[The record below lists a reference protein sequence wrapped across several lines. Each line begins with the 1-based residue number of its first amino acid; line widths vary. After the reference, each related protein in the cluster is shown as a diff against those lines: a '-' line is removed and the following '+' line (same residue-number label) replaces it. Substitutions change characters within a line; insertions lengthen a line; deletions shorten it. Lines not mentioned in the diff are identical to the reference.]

1 MLIFD
6 YDRSAACAVVTW
18 DPSDEGSRWLHPI
31 KDTLRDEQQGARIEV
46 GSNFVSM
53 PWWAFLAVGS
63 QIESFIRGHRLQ
75 IDEHYSISFDAKKLL
90 RQALENRRSYSE
102 HESLTTVTPAKLKD
116 RLSQVGFTRDL
127 TPQQIRNA
135 CVLSSLA
142 SGATFSVPGA
152 GKTTEAL
159 ATFIYRSNED
169 DRLLVVAPKNA
180 FAAWEEQ
187 FKLCFPNE
195 AISFV
200 RLRGSSSILRDLN
213 KKPRLMLISYQ
224 QLAQSKEIVYEHVS
238 HGSVHIF
245 LDESHRIKGASNITT
260 EAVLGFSHLA
270 KSKLIMSG
278 TPMPQSISDMIPQIR
293 FLFPEIRVSSENVM
307 NIIKPIY
314 VRTTKQ
320 ELGLPD
326 ITNRTVQLPMDP
338 IQRRVYDLI
347 RSEIIRNATQTL
359 RSKDRQAFRE
369 LGKSIVRALQITSNP
384 ALLAK
389 EISFAHS
396 DALADALKE
405 GKGSKI
411 EYLIYR
417 VRTLV
422 SAGKKVLVWTTF
434 VENVETIASS
444 LSDIG
449 SVYIHGGVDAGD
461 DDDEDSREGRI
472 GRFLEDPS
480 INVLV
485 ANPAAAGE
493 GVSLHTG
500 CHHAIYLDRNF
511 NAAQYLQSVDRIHR
525 LGLKMDTV
533 TTIEVLECENS
544 IDQAVTLRLNYKI
557 KQMSKILNDPGLIVS
572 NEYVD
577 YDDEDRAFGTGGIDE
592 EDIDEILRVLRIG

>member
-1 MLIFD
+1 MLFFD
-6 YDRSAACAVVTW
+6 YDRSTACAVVTW
-18 DPSDEGSRWLHPI
+18 DPSDEGSRWLHSI
-31 KDTLRDEQQGARIEV
+31 KDTLRDDQQGAVADI

-53 PWWAFLAVGS
+53 PWWAFLAIGP
-63 QIESFIRGHRLQ
+63 QIESFIRGHKLR
-75 IDEHYSISFDAKKLL
+75 IDEHYSISSGAKKLL
-90 RQALENRRSYSE
+90 RQALENRRCYND
-102 HESLTTVTPAKLKD
+102 HENLIKVTPLQLKD
-116 RLSQVGFTRDL
+116 RLTKAGFARDL
-127 TPQQIRNA
+127 TPEQIRNA
-135 CVLSSLA
+135 CVLSSFP

-159 ATFIYRSNED
+159 ATFIYRSNDD

-195 AISFV
+195 LISFT
-200 RLRGSSSILRDLN
+200 RLRGSGSILVDLN
-213 KKPRLMLISYQ
+213 KEPRLMLISYQ
-224 QLAQSKEIVYEHVS
+224 QLVQSKDIIYAHAS
-238 HGSVHIF
+238 QSSFHIF
-245 LDESHRIKGASNITT
+245 LDESHRIKGVSNITT
-260 EAVLGFSHLA
+260 EAVLGLSHLA

-278 TPMPQSISDMIPQIR
+278 TPMPQSISDMVPQIR
-293 FLFPEIRVSSENVM
+293 FLFPEIQISAENVM
-307 NIIKPIY
+307 DIIKPIY
-314 VRTTKQ
+314 VRTTKR

-326 ITNRTVQLPMDP
+326 ITHRTVRLPMDP

-359 RSKDRQAFRE
+359 RSRDRQAFRE

-389 EISFAHS
+389 EISFVHS
-396 DALADALKE
+396 DALAEALKE

-411 EYLIYR
+411 EYLVYR

-422 SAGKKVLVWTTF
+422 AEGKKVLVWTTF
-434 VENVETIASS
+434 VENVETISLS

-461 DDDEDSREGRI
+461 DEDEDSREGRI
-472 GRFLEDPS
+472 KRFLEDPS

-525 LGLKMDTV
+525 LGLTKDTV

-544 IDQAVTLRLNYKI
+544 IDQAVTLRLDYKI
-557 KQMSKILNDPGLIVS
+557 KQMSKILNDPGLLAY
-572 NEYVD
+572 NEYID
-577 YDDEDRAFGTGGIDE
+577 YDDGDYIFGTGGIDE
-592 EDIDEILRVLRIG
+592 KDIDEILRVLKIG